1 MENDNNNFNQNRPEA
16 QIPEINSIPPISGQ
30 GFNTDQQQQQYHHHH
45 HQQQQQQQQQQQY
58 QQPNINQQNNN
69 NNNNQQNQNYNFQD
83 PNPGV
88 FLQNIPNATGV
99 LTLGILSILSLC
111 CCGPFLGPILAII
124 ALFLIPKAKREYNAN
139 PKLYKS
145 GSYSSLKA
153 GQICAIISLALGVLM
168 TIYVIVSYSM
178 DSANM
183 NNLNQ
188 VFNNAWN
195 EMGY

>member
-1 MENDNNNFNQNRPEA
+1 MENDNNNFNQGQENTYRPES

-30 GFNTDQQQQQYHHHH
+30 PNPNNTGQGFNTG
-45 HQQQQQQQQQQQY
+45 QQQQQQF
-58 QQPNINQQNNN
+58 QQPNYNQ
-69 NNNNQQNQNYNFQD
+69 QQNQNSNFQN

-88 FLQNIPNATGV
+88 FLQNIPNASGV

-124 ALFLIPKAKREYNAN
+124 ALFLVPKAKREYNAN

-145 GSYSSLKA
+145 ASYGSLKA
-153 GQICAIISLALGVLM
+153 GQICAIIGLSLCIFVI
-168 TIYVIVSYSM
+168 IYIIVAYSM
-178 DSANM
+178 DPNNM
-183 NNLNQ
+183 NELNQ
-188 VFNNAWN
+188 VFDNAWN